1 MWPGWAPRAGTSA
14 NCFGIAAGASS
25 LHPAL
30 ATACPDGQ
38 GDSELRHDKCP
49 FPVVVLAAAGQ
60 GCWEGEHRLS
70 PCLWAAAAGKWRLK
84 PHLTLNQ
91 PFSSPGFGV
100 SPSPWLCTARALHHS
115 WHLRYDLKGA
125 DPMERSW
132 RGRLRGQRERGSA
145 TWPPKRSRGSPVG
158 SHGCTPG
165 AVVTSVRGG
174 CSPCPQQWLCLGPRD
189 SPATPAWQDT
199 RARGFFNLFL
209 PVGFFFLKLVT
220 GSGGKHLCQPL
231 PTQ

>member
-1 MWPGWAPRAGTSA
+1 M
-14 NCFGIAAGASS
+14 
-25 LHPAL
+25 
-30 ATACPDGQ
+30 
-38 GDSELRHDKCP
+38 
-49 FPVVVLAAAGQ
+49 
-60 GCWEGEHRLS
+60 
-70 PCLWAAAAGKWRLK
+70 K

-91 PFSSPGFGV
+91 SFSSPGFGV

-209 PVGFFFLKLVT
+209 PVVFFFFKT
-220 GSGGKHLCQPL
+220 GDRIWGKTSVPALTYPVRREPGGGCGGGSSPWVWLTAL
-231 PTQ
+231 PISMACFKTKAGRSEDGERCIFRQEQ